1 MKKNEIIEHIK
12 KIGLIPVVRVETSEL
27 AIRAIDAIV
36 KGGINILEIP
46 MTVQGAV
53 GVIEGVV
60 KTHGDNVLVG
70 VGTVLD
76 PETARTCILAGAQFI
91 ISPSFNAETVA
102 LCRRY
107 SVPVLPGALTP
118 TEVINAWQ
126 AGADMVKIFPCSA
139 VGGASYIKLLKGP
152 LPQIEL
158 IPTGGILMD
167 TAADFLKAGA
177 AAVGIG
183 TDLVDVK
190 AIRDGNDDLITQRA
204 RAYVDIV
211 KKVRSS

>member
-1 MKKNEIIEHIK
+1 MKKNEIIEQIK
-12 KIGLIPVVRVETSEL
+12 KTGLIPVVRVEAAEI
-27 AIRAIDAIV
+27 AIRAINAIV

-46 MTVQGAV
+46 MTINGAV
-53 GVIEGVV
+53 GVIEETI
-60 KTHGDNVLVG
+60 KTHGDNALVG

-91 ISPSFNAETVA
+91 ISPSFNAATVA

-107 SVPVLPGALTP
+107 GVAVLPGALTP

-126 AGADMVKIFPCSA
+126 AGADIVKVFPCSA

-158 IPTGGILMD
+158 IPTGGILID

-183 TDLVDVK
+183 ADLVDVK
-190 AIRDGNDDLITQRA
+190 ALHDGNDDLITQRA
-204 RAYVDIV
+204 RRYIEVV
-211 KKVRSS
+211 KQARAM